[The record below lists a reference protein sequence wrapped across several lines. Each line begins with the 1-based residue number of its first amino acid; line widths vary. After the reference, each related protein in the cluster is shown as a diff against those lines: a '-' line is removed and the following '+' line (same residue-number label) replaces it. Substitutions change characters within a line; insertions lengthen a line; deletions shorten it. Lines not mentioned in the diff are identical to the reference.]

1 MQTLSLALKNR
12 GEEGEPLPP
21 VFEQLDVLGVKFR
34 RGWLHLIAGAPGGG
48 KSALTS
54 YMSFLMD
61 YTGQGDK
68 VPTLYFSADN
78 DKLTF
83 GCAAVAAALNIH
95 TNEAEKRLE
104 QNDPE
109 AYAIL
114 DQFTG
119 HLWVS
124 FEAAP
129 TVRDIREE
137 IDAFATVYGDWPH
150 FLVVDNLMDVDGS
163 GGGFHD
169 ERTTQDGI
177 LDFLKR
183 LARETGAAVV
193 VLCHVTGAHTN
204 GIDPIP
210 RDGLMN
216 KIDKR
221 PQLVMTLHQPDPNHL
236 GVSIVKH
243 RRGRARS
250 DGTYL
255 TYIPW
260 MPEYAWF
267 GVKSG
272 SDTRAT

>member
-12 GEEGEPLPP
+12 GEEGEPLPS
-21 VFEQLDVLGVKFR
+21 VFRQLDFLGVKFR

-54 YMSFLMD
+54 FLSFMMD
-61 YTGQGDK
+61 RTGFGDR

-83 GCAAVAAALNIH
+83 GCAAVAAAMNIH

-104 QNDPE
+104 AGDPE
-109 AYAIL
+109 LYAVL
-114 DQFTG
+114 DDVTS

-124 FEAAP
+124 FDAAP
-129 TVRDIREE
+129 SPEDIREE
-137 IDAFATVYGDWPH
+137 LDAFATVYGDWPQ
-150 FLVVDNLMDVDGS
+150 FVVVDNLMDVDAS
-163 GGGFHD
+163 GGGID
-169 ERTTQDGI
+169 ERTSQDAV

-183 LARETGAAVV
+183 IARETSSAVV

-204 GIDPIP
+204 GVDPIP

-221 PQLVMTLHQPDPNHL
+221 PQLVLTLFQPQINML
-236 GVSIVKH
+236 GVSVVKN
-243 RRGRARS
+243 RRGRAKT
-250 DGTYL
+250 DGSLYAE
-255 TYIPW
+255 IPW
-260 MPEYAWF
+260 MPEMAWF
-267 GVKSG
+267 GTGV
-272 SDTRAT
+272 DRE